1 MHFQESTTVATVTE
15 RISCQSE
22 NVLSNWLAVISVGVR
37 NWEER
42 RLASIASRLEALAN
56 G

>member
-1 MHFQESTTVATVTE
+1 ME

-22 NVLSNWLAVISVGVR
+22 NVLSNWLRVISYGVR
-37 NWEER
+37 NWEVEGPV
-42 RLASIASRLEALAN
+42 SVTSRVAALAN